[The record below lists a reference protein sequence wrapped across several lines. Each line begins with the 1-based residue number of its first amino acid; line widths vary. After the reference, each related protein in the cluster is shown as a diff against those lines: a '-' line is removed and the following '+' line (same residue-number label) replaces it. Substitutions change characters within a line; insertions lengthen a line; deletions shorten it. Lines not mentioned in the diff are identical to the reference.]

1 MDNNEIERIKKI
13 GKKSFSWR
21 IIWENFVFKE
31 WEHYY
36 KMPWIVGKNIFYKK
50 NDSYKQ
56 AIKNFEMIKKYFS
69 KVFKIAETE
78 IIEDRDWHY
87 IIKQKEIFGE
97 KLTKKILEENHH
109 LLGKFKKLVI
119 INEIMWEKEGFCLDI
134 LGSDFIYDM
143 RVIPNI
149 FTDGDHLYIFDV
161 GLLEKKSEKRIFKI
175 VSGIARFFQDII
187 IKKIFFRE

>member
-1 MDNNEIERIKKI
+1 MEQHEIQRIKKV
-13 GKKSFSWR
+13 GKQNFSWR
-21 IIWENFVFKE
+21 IIWENFVFKD

-56 AIKNFEMIKKYFS
+56 AIKNFEMIKTYFS
-69 KVFKIAETE
+69 KIVKIADTE
-78 IIEDRDWHY
+78 IIQDNDGHY
-87 IIKQKEIFGE
+87 IIKQKEIAWE
-97 KLTKKILEENHH
+97 KLTKKMLEENHH
-109 LLGKFKKLVI
+109 LLMKFKKLVI
-119 INEIMWEKEGFCLDI
+119 INEVMWEKEGFCLDI

-143 RVIPNI
+143 RVTPNI
-149 FTDGDHLYIFDV
+149 FTDWSHLYIFDI
-161 GLLEKKSEKRIFKI
+161 GLLEKKSEKKIFKI

>member
-1 MDNNEIERIKKI
+1 MEQHEIQRIKEV
-13 GKKSFSWR
+13 GKQKFSWR
-21 IIWENFVFKE
+21 IIGENFVFKD

-56 AIKNFEMIKKYFS
+56 AIKNFEMIKTYFS
-69 KVFKIAETE
+69 KIVKIADTE
-78 IIEDRDWHY
+78 IIQDNDGHY
-87 IIKQKEIFGE
+87 IIKQKEIAWE
-97 KLTKKILEENHH
+97 KLTKKMLEENHH
-109 LLGKFKKLVI
+109 LLMKFKKLVI
-119 INEIMWEKEGFCLDI
+119 INEVMWEKEGFCLDI

-149 FTDGDHLYIFDV
+149 FTDGIHIYLFDI
-161 GLLEKKSEKRIFKI
+161 GLLEKKPERKIFEFISK
-175 VSGIARFFQDII
+175 IARFLQDII

>member
-134 LGSDFIYDM
+134 LGSDFMYDM

-149 FTDGDHLYIFDV
+149 FTDGDHLYIFDI